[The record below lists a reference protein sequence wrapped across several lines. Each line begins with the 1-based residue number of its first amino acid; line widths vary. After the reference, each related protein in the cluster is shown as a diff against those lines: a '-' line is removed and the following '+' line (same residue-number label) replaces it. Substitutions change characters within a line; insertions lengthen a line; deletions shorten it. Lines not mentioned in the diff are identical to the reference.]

1 MFFINDETV
10 TFTKNIRTPVRRKT
24 KCFFYV
30 WFECRFV
37 LSAKVNLDFV
47 KRIKRDR
54 ARLTLTSP
62 LFSLFSP
69 TPQAVDL
76 CAELIDSQRERTLL
90 VLGYKRYEG
99 TGSNLKRSGRPSN
112 LYLLTLTVSS
122 LSYIGCKL
130 CIEHIFYLIKP
141 QQMDKNMVHLFSN
154 VADS

>member
-10 TFTKNIRTPVRRKT
+10 TFTKNYSHSCQEKNKVFILCLVLVPI
-24 KCFFYV
+24 CP
-30 WFECRFV
+30 EC
-37 LSAKVNLDFV
+37 KVNLDIV

-76 CAELIDSQRERTLL
+76 CAELIDSLRERTLL
-90 VLGYKRYEG
+90 VLGYKRYES

-112 LYLLTLTVSS
+112 LYLHTLTVSS

-130 CIEHIFYLIKP
+130 CVEHILYL
-141 QQMDKNMVHLFSN
+141 
-154 VADS
+154 